1 MRPTPS
7 PIVVVLAAALA
18 VAATGCA
25 GSNRAESPGGAWAP
39 ADARKDDIR
48 ELWMQIRE
56 WRVELAMPAD
66 PMPGDQAL
74 LAQAVKTLRR
84 CPATDA
90 AEGTCGD
97 VCNLKDA
104 ICDNA
109 DSICRIDD
117 ELGDDAWA
125 AGKCTSAKASCK
137 EATNRCCGCSAEAP
151 RPTRTD

>member
-1 MRPTPS
+1 MTRQP
-7 PIVVVLAAALA
+7 LALLAIAALG
-18 VAATGCA
+18 AALGCA
-25 GSNRAESPGGAWAP
+25 ASNRAENPGAAWAP
-39 ADARKDDIR
+39 VDARKDDIR
-48 ELWMQIRE
+48 DLWMQIRE

-66 PMPGDQAL
+66 PTPGDKAL
-74 LAQAVKTLRR
+74 LAQAVKALRR

-90 AEGTCGD
+90 AEGACGD

-109 DSICRIDD
+109 DSICRIAD

-137 EATNRCCGCSAEAP
+137 EATDRCCGCTEDAA
-151 RPTRTD
+151 RPADATR